1 MDLLTTREDADY
13 ELCVKKSG
21 IKTTQESTGICS
33 HHCLGDRKMMNLK
46 ERELS
51 NQLFTTLKRQFPEI
65 DLVEIVES
73 PVQADGIRVRM
84 IMPEDEDKEIEIR
97 EKASEIST
105 DILLDYGY
113 LMLISS
119 ASRVEQV

>member
-1 MDLLTTREDADY
+1 
-13 ELCVKKSG
+13 
-21 IKTTQESTGICS
+21 
-33 HHCLGDRKMMNLK
+33 MMNLK

-51 NQLFTTLKRQFPEI
+51 NQLFTTLKQQFPEI

-73 PVQADGIRVRM
+73 PVQADSIRVRL
-84 IMPEDEDKEIEIR
+84 IMPEDEEREIEMR

-113 LMLISS
+113 HILISS
-119 ASRVEQV
+119 ASRAENVAVAGSV